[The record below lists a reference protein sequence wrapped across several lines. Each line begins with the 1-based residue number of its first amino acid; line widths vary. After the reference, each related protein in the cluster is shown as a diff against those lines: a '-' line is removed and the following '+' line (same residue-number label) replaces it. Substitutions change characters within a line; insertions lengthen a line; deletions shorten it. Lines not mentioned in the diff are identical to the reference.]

1 MIRKL
6 AEIRKEVGRLM
17 AMLYAINIVEGRT
30 TYKRCPKFLKP
41 KVKEQL
47 ILMGAEELITE

>member
-1 MIRKL
+1 MIQKL
-6 AEIRKEVGRLM
+6 AEIRKEVLQLM

-47 ILMGAEELITE
+47 ILMGAEELIVE

>member
-6 AEIRKEVGRLM
+6 KQIRKEVLQLM